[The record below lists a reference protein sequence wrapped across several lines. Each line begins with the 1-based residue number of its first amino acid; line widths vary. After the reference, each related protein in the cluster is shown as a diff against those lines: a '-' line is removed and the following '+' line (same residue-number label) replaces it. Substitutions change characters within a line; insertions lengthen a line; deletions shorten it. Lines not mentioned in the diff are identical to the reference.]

1 MEKISGEA
9 INLDIGGLIHQDGS
23 FLEHAV
29 KLMPRRQLWKKH
41 QYTISSIQRILEYV
55 RKRVVYIQEREHKHI
70 LKTHI
75 HKYA

>member
-29 KLMPRRQLWKKH
+29 KLMLVNVFGEQ
-41 QYTISSIQRILEYV
+41 V
-55 RKRVVYIQEREHKHI
+55 RPKG
-70 LKTHI
+70 
-75 HKYA
+75 